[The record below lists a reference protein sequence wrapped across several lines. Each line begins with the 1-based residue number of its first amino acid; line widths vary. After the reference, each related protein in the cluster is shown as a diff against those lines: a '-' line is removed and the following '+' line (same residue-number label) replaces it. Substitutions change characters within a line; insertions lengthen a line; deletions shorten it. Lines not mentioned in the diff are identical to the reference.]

1 VDLIWVIDRSMILIH
16 RCHDMLLPPLLPSP
30 VGDVIEPMLT
40 PQWYVDCS
48 SMARRSVEAVR
59 SGQLKILP
67 EMHEST
73 WYGWLD
79 NIRDWCISRQLWWG
93 HVSSGSSSCGSS
105 SSSHSLL

>member
-1 VDLIWVIDRSMILIH
+1 MIDINDH
-16 RCHDMLLPPLLPSP
+16 APSHMTACYLSLYST
-30 VGDVIEPMLT
+30 GDVIEPMLT

-93 HVSSGSSSCGSS
+93 HVSSCCSSGGA
-105 SSSHSLL
+105 L

>member
-1 VDLIWVIDRSMILIH
+1 
-16 RCHDMLLPPLLPSP
+16 
-30 VGDVIEPMLT
+30 
-40 PQWYVDCS
+40 
-48 SMARRSVEAVR
+48 VR

-93 HVSSGSSSCGSS
+93 HVSSCSNSSDGG
-105 SSSHSLL
+105 LL

>member
-1 VDLIWVIDRSMILIH
+1 MIDINDH
-16 RCHDMLLPPLLPSP
+16 APSHMTAYYLSLFAT
-30 VGDVIEPMLT
+30 GDVIEPMLT

-93 HVSSGSSSCGSS
+93 HVSSCCCSGGA
-105 SSSHSLL
+105 L